1 MSEEHGHND
10 GGHEIDKMP
19 AGRLFNILAIL
30 GTLTLGLCFG
40 VVQLFNQQVRQIEGD
55 RAAGGN
61 ASAQAYTAEM
71 GSIAGGYGEYEIVKP
86 VGEGKPDKITT
97 RYFVPVDKA
106 TQRVIDNPALLAGKR
121 PAKDWAGT
129 GTGKKVEEWGG
140 LPGVTPKQP
149 DPKALGD
156 AKAAAA
162 EKAPREHRFSFAISG
177 EDLVLLGEVP
187 SEADSK
193 ALEAAAKK
201 TRFGDKVRNKLK
213 VTNAP
218 GKPGFDVA
226 YKQALAAVNLMS
238 SGSAKFTAGKLSMTG
253 FVPDANKAKFD
264 ELAEAAGGPPTGTV
278 EVASTELA
286 DACDEKF
293 AKALKR
299 PIRFGTTSADADAEI
314 DEKSVKILDKLA
326 AIAKEC
332 PGRLVVEGHTDNDG
346 VADANKQLSL
356 KRANA
361 VSAAL
366 QELGVDKKRLRA
378 KGYGQERPIASN
390 DDDSGRKKNRRIE
403 VRIAR

>member
-40 VVQLFNQQVRQIEGD
+40 VIQLFNQQVRQIEGE

-61 ASAQAYTAEM
+61 ASEQAYNAEM
-71 GSIAGGYGEYEIVKP
+71 SSVAGGYGEYEIVKP
-86 VGEGKPDKITT
+86 VGEGKPDKVTT
-97 RYFVPVDKA
+97 RYFMPVDKA
-106 TQRVIDNPALLAGKR
+106 SQQVIDNPALLAGK
-121 PAKDWAGT
+121 PAAKDWAGT
-129 GTGKKVEEWGG
+129 GTGKKVQEWGG
-140 LPGVTPKQP
+140 MPGVTPKKP
-149 DPKALGD
+149 DAKALGD

-162 EKAPREHRFSFAISG
+162 KKAPREHRFSFAISG

-187 SEADSK
+187 SDADSK

-213 VTNAP
+213 VTNAV
-218 GKPGFDVA
+218 GKPGFDAA
-226 YKQALAAVNLMS
+226 YKRALAAVDLMS
-238 SGSAKFTAGKLSMTG
+238 SGSTKFTAGKLSMTG

-264 ELAEAAGGPPTGTV
+264 ELSQAAGGPPMGTV

-286 DACDEKF
+286 DECDKKF

-299 PIRFGTTSADADAEI
+299 PIRFATASADI
-314 DEKSVKILDKLA
+314 DEKSMKVLDKLA

-332 PGRLVVEGHTDNDG
+332 PGRFVVEGHSDNEG
-346 VADANKQLSL
+346 MPDANKQLSL

-361 VSAAL
+361 VSASL
-366 QELGVDKKRLRA
+366 QEKGVEKKRLRA

-390 DDDSGRKKNRRIE
+390 DDEAGRKKNRRIE
-403 VRIAR
+403 VHIAR